1 MHVCVCYLCL
11 QMMVC
16 TWRMLLT
23 ETSTSCVRV
32 EGYGLEHVK
41 PFTFGLGSLSR
52 WAIQQITVWYKILV
66 AGHKIWQIC
75 HKRH

>member
-1 MHVCVCYLCL
+1 MFVHGTICTKLGGGVLHMHVRVCYLCL

-32 EGYGLEHVK
+32 EGYGLEHIK

-52 WAIQQITVWYKILV
+52 WAI
-66 AGHKIWQIC
+66 
-75 HKRH
+75 